1 MEVIAEQSK
10 KITDVAA
17 ISTSNVSG
25 MFGNIFNK
33 IMSMISVGIFKSPP
47 FSLENIFP
55 GVDFFKN
62 KYFKLA
68 SILVIYLGSM
78 GIVLKAFKPT
88 TTESMI
94 VVYSVCFW
102 ITLMAFSIAV
112 VNPYDE
118 TTVEFM
124 LKDKVITKMK
134 EIVNEKPGPMK
145 KPDTL
150 TENLLEIKPSAPEL
164 PEELIKPSAPKLPEE
179 LIKPSAPNQS
189 KVPPTSSVTEEKGFL
204 ANTIKSF
211 F

>member
-1 MEVIAEQSK
+1 MDVIADESK
-10 KITDVAA
+10 KITDISAS
-17 ISTSNVSG
+17 STSNVSG

-68 SILVIYLGSM
+68 SMLIIYLGSM
-78 GIVLKAFKPT
+78 VFVLKAFKPKN
-88 TTESMI
+88 TESMI
-94 VVYSVCFW
+94 IVYSVCFW

-118 TTVEFM
+118 TSVEYM

-134 EIVNEKPGPMK
+134 EIINEKPGPMK
-145 KPDTL
+145 TPGPMKPPGPIKNPDTL
-150 TENLLEIKPSAPEL
+150 TEDPWEMKPSAPEL
-164 PEELIKPSAPKLPEE
+164 PESIE
-179 LIKPSAPNQS
+179 
-189 KVPPTSSVTEEKGFL
+189 VPPTSSVTEEKGFL
-204 ANTIKSF
+204 ANAIKSF